1 MQVFVVVAMDADI
14 GTNSEVIYTILSQEP
29 AEHFVID
36 GEMFVTFVS
45 WLWSLSHFVHW

>member
-14 GTNSEVIYTILSQEP
+14 GNNSDVVYAIVSQEP

-36 GEMFVTFVS
+36 GEIIVT
-45 WLWSLSHFVHW
+45 LCLLFVHLCHRL